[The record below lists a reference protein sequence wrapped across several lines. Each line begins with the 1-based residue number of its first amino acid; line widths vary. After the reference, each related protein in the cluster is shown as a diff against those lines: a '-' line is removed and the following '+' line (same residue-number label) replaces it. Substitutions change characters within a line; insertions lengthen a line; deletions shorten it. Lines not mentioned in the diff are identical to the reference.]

1 MNVNKILVPIDSSD
15 HSTLALQWGISLAQK
30 YGAQL
35 LLLHVIPKAAEEV
48 SIQRPGAYLPTYPPV
63 EGTTLPSFSY
73 EEEVRQALDARSRPS
88 PPETV
93 LIDYVEKTETEL
105 ADLVRTHLTDPGSA
119 TVKVTVGKPA
129 EEILQVARDEAVDL
143 IVMGTHGRTGLR
155 HVLLGSIAETVVR
168 TAPCPV
174 FTVKATGHGAS

>member
-1 MNVNKILVPIDSSD
+1 MDVNKILVPIDSSE

-35 LLLHVIPKAAEEV
+35 LLLHVIPKAVEEV
-48 SIQRPGAYLPTYPPV
+48 PTQGSGAHPHAYPPL
-63 EGTTLPSFSY
+63 EETALPYYSY
-73 EEEVRQALDARSRPS
+73 EEEVRQVQPTRSRLS
-88 PPETV
+88 QPETM

-105 ADLVRTHLTDPGSA
+105 ADLVRTHLTDPGAA

-129 EEILQVARDEAVDL
+129 EEILQVAHDEAIDL

-174 FTVKATGHGAS
+174 FTVKATVHGPS

>member
-15 HSTLALQWGISLAQK
+15 HSALALQWGISLAQK

-35 LLLHVIPKAAEEV
+35 LLLHVIPKAVEEV
-48 SIQRPGAYLPTYPPV
+48 STQGAGVYPHVYPPM
-63 EGTTLPSFSY
+63 EGTTLPYFSY
-73 EEEVRQALDARSRPS
+73 EEEVRQGLAARGRLS

-93 LIDYVEKTETEL
+93 LINYIEKTETEL
-105 ADLVRTHLTDPGSA
+105 ADLVRTHLLDPESA
-119 TVKVTVGKPA
+119 TAKVTVGKPA

-174 FTVKATGHGAS
+174 LTVRDAS